1 MVSWIIGLS
10 GSGKTTL
17 GKAMYNIEK
26 PVVSNTVFIDG
37 DNIRSHFGSSGYTI
51 SGRKKNADFICKLC
65 KWLDDQEINVI
76 CCVLSAVNKYRV
88 WNRKNYSKYFEVF
101 IDVPMEILKKRDKK
115 NLYSGK
121 IKNVVGIDIPFKPP
135 KKPDYIFSNIVEN
148 IDFNKVA
155 KSILSQARR
164 KK

>member
-1 MVSWIIGLS
+1 MVFWIIGLS

-37 DNIRSHFGSSGYTI
+37 DDIRSRFGNSGHTI

-65 KWLDDQEINVI
+65 KWLDDQGINVI
-76 CCVLSAVNKYRV
+76 CCVLSAFNKYRV
-88 WNRKNYSKYFEVF
+88 WNRKKYSKYFEIY
-101 IDVPMEILKKRDKK
+101 IDTPMDILKKRNKK
-115 NLYSGK
+115 NLYSGR
-121 IKNVVGIDIPFKPP
+121 IKNVVGLDIPFDIP
-135 KKPDYIFSNIVEN
+135 KNPDYVFTNTVEN
-148 IDFNKVA
+148 IDFNEVA
-155 KSILSQARR
+155 ITILAQIAR